1 MKIGFL
7 LPFAPNP
14 RMKKRIAFF
23 SQEHQV
29 SVVYWKRSK
38 TNLFRFDE
46 KPEYEAINVEGN
58 YGNPLGRIIPTII
71 FAYKAISCIRKIRP
85 DIIYTQ
91 GIDML
96 FVAWL
101 YSLGKKRK
109 PKLFYEVAD
118 VHSLLIDPQRG
129 MLKKTAQK
137 LLVRIDAYLCRHI
150 DLLVNTSEKYYE
162 VYFSKFVPKDKI
174 LVMPNVPEPSV
185 FKDYERKVRGI
196 FTVGFIGA
204 IRYKEQLKMLIRVAP
219 KTSVNVFFAGSAFD
233 DEIEVL
239 SQNKDWI
246 TYYGAY
252 EHTTEAAKLYGM
264 VDCIYSVYNADLAN
278 VRIAL
283 PNRLY
288 EAIYCELP
296 IIVAKG
302 TYLAELVEKMGVGVA
317 VSHKDE
323 TELEQVI
330 KRLSTDKD
338 YYNGFVNACR
348 IHKKNISIEP
358 YNNQLKLAIDAIMN
372 K

>member
-1 MKIGFL
+1 MYGC
-7 LPFAPNP
+7 
-14 RMKKRIAFF
+14 
-23 SQEHQV
+23 
-29 SVVYWKRSK
+29 
-38 TNLFRFDE
+38 FDDIRE
-46 KPEYEAINVEGN
+46 IEAIYLAAN
-58 YGNPLGRIIPTII
+58 YGNPIARVLPTIRFI
-71 FAYKAISCIRKIRP
+71 FKALRSLRRIRP
-85 DIIYTQ
+85 EAIYVE
-91 GIDML
+91 GLDML

-118 VHSLLIDPQRG
+118 VHSLLIDPQRDAI
-129 MLKKTAQK
+129 KKLAQK
-137 LLVRIDAYLCRHI
+137 LLVCMDAHLCRHI

-162 VYFSKFVPKDKI
+162 VYFSRFVPKDK
-174 LVMPNVPEPSV
+174 LVVMPNVPEPSV
-185 FKDYERKVRGI
+185 FKDYERKAKGA

-219 KTSVNVFFAGSAFD
+219 KTSTNVFFAGSAFD

-338 YYNGFVNACR
+338 YYNGFVKACR
-348 IHKKNISIEP
+348 VHKKSIAIDP
-358 YNNQLKLAIDAIMN
+358 YNEQLQLAIDAVMN
-372 K
+372 KR